1 MRFTPWAT
9 RMATI
14 LGLSATALLSACG
27 GGGSGGGN
35 AQVRLLNITQSYAT
49 LDLSVNNTTINSKVA
64 QGQVGSYGGVDS
76 NNTATQILTSDVGNS
91 VAALTPTLAGGNN
104 YTLIAYGFS
113 GATRVS
119 QLQESQDAP
128 DSGKAKVLA
137 LNLAPDA
144 GSLDIYITTSDAALT
159 DSSPFYSGLQGA
171 AGSGYIQINSG
182 TYRVRVTGVG
192 NKNDLRLDIPAVTFD
207 SASVNSLIF
216 SATSSGTLVNGTK
229 LVQKGAVT
237 SFTNTL
243 SRVRMINGLAGAA
256 YASSTIQGKT
266 LLLNSP
272 APNRVDYV
280 SLPAG
285 ASNLVVNVNG
295 SPITLP
301 SGAPTMAAGADYT
314 YLLYGTAAAPQFT
327 VLTDDN
333 RLPTTSGNV
342 KIRLINALAGTNN
355 PLASLVVDNTTR
367 AANLAAG
374 TSSTPDGTLSSS
386 TGSTVQVWSPLI
398 GSSPIYNPGTFGNT
412 TSLTPLIANGVYTA
426 IIMGDSTVNISV
438 TPPTM
443 PGATGMFIRDR

>member
-9 RMATI
+9 RMAMI
-14 LGLSATALLSACG
+14 LGLSGTALLTACG
-27 GGGSGGGN
+27 GGGSGGGD

-49 LDLSVNNTTINSKVA
+49 LDLAVNGTTINSKVA
-64 QGQVGSYGGVDS
+64 QGTVGSYGGVDTS
-76 NNTATQILTSDVGNS
+76 NTSTQILTGDVGTS
-91 VAALTPTLAGGNN
+91 VAALTPTLASGSN
-104 YTLIAYGFS
+104 YTLIAYGFT

-119 QLQESQDAP
+119 QLQEAQDAP

-144 GSLDIYITTSDAALT
+144 GTLDVYITTSEASLA
-159 DSSPFYSGLQGA
+159 DSSPFYSSLQGA

-207 SASVNSLIF
+207 SASVNSVILT
-216 SATSSGTLVNGTK
+216 ATSSGTLVNGTK

-256 YASSTIQGKT
+256 YASSTLQGQT

-272 APNRVDYV
+272 APNRADYI
-280 SLPAG
+280 SRPAG
-285 ASNLVVNVNG
+285 SSNLVVNVNG
-295 SPITLP
+295 APITLP
-301 SGAPTMAAGADYT
+301 NGVPTLAAGVDYT
-314 YLLYGTAAAPQFT
+314 YLLYGTAANPQFT

-333 RLPTTSGNV
+333 RLPTTTGNV
-342 KIRLINALAGTNN
+342 KIRLINALAGNNN
-355 PLASLVVDNTTR
+355 PLASLIVDNTTR
-367 AANLAAG
+367 AANVSAG
-374 TSSTPDGTLSSS
+374 TSSTADGTLTSS

-398 GSSPIYNPGTFGNT
+398 GASPIYNPGTFGST

-426 IIMGDSTVNISV
+426 IIMGDSTVNTSV